1 MMYAWE
7 GMKMRVGQ
15 IAAMKDEEG
24 GVWLNEIVE
33 LLNVVPCGM
42 RMIRK
47 KEM

>member
-1 MMYAWE
+1 MYAWE
-7 GMKMRVGQ
+7 DMKMKVEQ

-24 GVWLNEIVE
+24 GVWLGEIVE
-33 LLNVVPCGM
+33 PFNYMLCGM